1 MSMLTT
7 LKKLL
12 DRFRVNGNANEA
24 LKFQTR
30 LLKELAITFDSVKS
44 WREQIKNILRESAK
58 IVDILFIYTA
68 FRSEDERYALELF
81 WVNTPS
87 PASRNIAET
96 VIHEGFLGKP
106 AFDAMQESAISHAA
120 LLPSPLREMSRE
132 LVELETK
139 TFGLAIPVTSGIVG
153 IGLRLDREKDATD
166 ALIVESILTAIVNIV
181 SSVMAVTTYTRE
193 IERFATRDPL
203 TNLYN
208 QVAFWDLLEYETE
221 RSKRQKYSFSLLV
234 MDIDNFKAI
243 NDTCGH
249 EVGDTFLKQF
259 ASLVKTAVR
268 KGDVPA
274 RYGGDNFTAILP
286 VCDEEQAYIVAKRII
301 ESLRALS
308 LPSPEGVRAKGTV
321 SIGLAVYPGHAA
333 EAKDLFLL
341 ADSMMVQ
348 AKTLGKDR
356 VCVPSEHDT
365 VGALRSLGGKN
376 ILIMEALGQK
386 TVVPYFQPIINM
398 KTRRVEAYEVLTRIV
413 TPDGVIAAAE
423 FIETAE
429 TMGAIG
435 RLDYQL
441 IERTFEKV
449 KKERYDGALFL
460 NLSPKALILSE
471 FIPTVRSL
479 LREYGINPAK
489 MVFEITERDTV
500 KNLGLVEKFIHD
512 LRSEGFR
519 FAIDDFGSGYS
530 SFQYIRKFSID
541 FLKIDGEFV
550 KNMTEKGTIEKAI
563 VTSIAA
569 LAKSLGIKTIAEYVE
584 TEQIMS
590 DVESVGIDFAQGY
603 YIRRPSPELL

>member
-1 MSMLTT
+1 MNMITT
-7 LKKLL
+7 LKKMLN
-12 DRFRVNGNANEA
+12 RVGSRRKADKV
-24 LKFQTR
+24 LTFQTR

-58 IVDILFIYTA
+58 IVDIHFVCTA
-68 FRSEDERYALELF
+68 FRSKDERYSLELF
-81 WVNTPS
+81 WLSRPS
-87 PASRNIAET
+87 AAARDIAET
-96 VIHEGFLGKP
+96 IIRESFHGIP
-106 AFDAMQESAISHAA
+106 AFDAIQESAISHAA
-120 LLPSPLREMSRE
+120 LLPSPLHEMSRE

-139 TFGLAIPVTSGIVG
+139 TFSLAIPVTSGIVG
-153 IGLRLDREKDATD
+153 IALRADREKDPTD
-166 ALIVESILTAIVNIV
+166 ALVVESILTAIVNIV

-234 MDIDNFKAI
+234 MDIDSFKAI

-249 EVGDTFLKQF
+249 EVGDAFLKRF
-259 ASLVKTAVR
+259 ASLMKAAVR

-301 ESLRALS
+301 ENLRAFS
-308 LPSPEGVRAKGTV
+308 LPSPEGVLVKGTV
-321 SIGLAVYPGHAA
+321 SIGLAVYPDHAR

-365 VGALRSLGGKN
+365 VGAFRRLGGKN

-386 TVVPYFQPIINM
+386 TIVPYFQPIINM
-398 KTRRVEAYEVLTRIV
+398 KDRSVEAYEVLTRII
-413 TPDGVIAAAE
+413 TPDGVIAATE

-429 TMGAIG
+429 CMGAIG

-449 KKERYDGALFL
+449 KKEQYNGTLFL
-460 NLSPKALILSE
+460 NLSPKALILGE
-471 FIPTVRSL
+471 FLPTVRSL
-479 LREYGINPAK
+479 IREYGVDPAK

-500 KNLGLVEKFIHD
+500 KNLGLVERFIHD

-530 SFQYIRKFSID
+530 SFQYIRNFSID

-550 KNMTEKGTIEKAI
+550 KNMTEKGTVEKAI

-569 LAKSLGIKTIAEYVE
+569 LAESLGIKTIAEHVE
-584 TEQIMS
+584 SERILKE
-590 DVESVGIDFAQGY
+590 VESVGIDYAQGY
-603 YIRRPSPELL
+603 YIRRPSPEFL

>member
-96 VIHEGFLGKP
+96 MIHEGFLGKP

>member
-96 VIHEGFLGKP
+96 MIHEGFLGKP

-449 KKERYDGALFL
+449 KKERDDGALFL

>member
-1 MSMLTT
+1 M
-7 LKKLL
+7 
-12 DRFRVNGNANEA
+12 
-24 LKFQTR
+24 
-30 LLKELAITFDSVKS
+30 TFDSVKS

>member
-1 MSMLTT
+1 
-7 LKKLL
+7 
-12 DRFRVNGNANEA
+12 
-24 LKFQTR
+24 
-30 LLKELAITFDSVKS
+30 
-44 WREQIKNILRESAK
+44 
-58 IVDILFIYTA
+58 
-68 FRSEDERYALELF
+68 
-81 WVNTPS
+81 
-87 PASRNIAET
+87 
-96 VIHEGFLGKP
+96 
-106 AFDAMQESAISHAA
+106 
-120 LLPSPLREMSRE
+120 
-132 LVELETK
+132 
-139 TFGLAIPVTSGIVG
+139 
-153 IGLRLDREKDATD
+153 
-166 ALIVESILTAIVNIV
+166 
-181 SSVMAVTTYTRE
+181 MAVTTYTRE